1 MGIWFRGTAIMIVD
15 IGGLLTRALV
25 LASVWLDIF

>member
-1 MGIWFRGTAIMIVD
+1 MIVD

-25 LASVWLDIF
+25 LASVWLDIVSRFFRVS